1 MYWFTLFVSGLLA
14 SVVLGVEVPLQS
26 ISELRQLSSEAI
38 ISGRDVRFQG
48 AVVDTDREN
57 ASLFVS
63 DGVKGLF
70 VHYPV
75 TDAAPQP
82 QWGDRIEVRGRIDRG
97 QFANIVIIDPFQTD
111 HGVRVLEKNQ
121 PPVALSVTGSE
132 LMEPAR
138 DCDWVHLQAHVIE
151 VNRRDQQ
158 FHLSCEIDH
167 HAFEVIVRAPVP
179 PQWIP
184 WHLAECDIELSGVA
198 TTQFNTARQ
207 MTQRF
212 VRISRV
218 EDIKITRNATSP
230 DQSARAI
237 SVDALFREDGPRPQE
252 LIKIQGISTLVLP
265 GKGFYLR
272 SNGGGIWV
280 QTAQPIAAAPG
291 TFVECEGWARLG
303 EIKPFLRA
311 RQATILAY
319 GVPISPL
326 PLVAKAA
333 LNSRHDSELISVEAE
348 LLDVIPTPEGH
359 ILDLRDT
366 GLVFRATIDGNHDLE
381 SLDLRPESRLR
392 ITGIAQIMPSQA
404 TTPLLDD
411 AKLHIH
417 MRGLSDIAV
426 LKLPAFWTTQ
436 RIVTGAVL
444 IIAAMLSALW
454 LSYAKRRREQEL
466 QHREFNAI
474 LAERGRFAREI
485 HDSLAQGLTSISLQL
500 ECVRD
505 ELHSAPHSA
514 AQHVE
519 TARTLVR
526 DSLHEARRTV
536 WNLRPL
542 ALGRADLIHAL
553 QHYADQLNSGG
564 RIQMRQLIEGTPR
577 PLAPMI
583 EDTLL
588 RIGQEAL
595 TNAVKHA
602 KASEITVRL
611 SFSADWLSIS
621 VGDNG
626 CGFDV
631 ASNAR
636 RGFGLTS
643 MNERIAALGGS
654 LSIDSH
660 PGEGTEVSATLPT

>member
-1 MYWFTLFVSGLLA
+1 MRWLCLCYVGLLVQLA
-14 SVVLGVEVPLQS
+14 PAEDHPLQS
-26 ISELRQLSSEAI
+26 IAELRNAAASTIGE
-38 ISGRDVRFQG
+38 GPEVRLIG
-48 AVVDTDREN
+48 SVVDTDRAN

-63 DGVKGLF
+63 DGIKGILI
-70 VHYPV
+70 HHTA
-75 TDAAPQP
+75 TDINVNP
-82 QWGDRIEVRGRIDRG
+82 QWGDRVEVRGRLDRG
-97 QFANIVIIDPFQTD
+97 QFANIVIVDPFRAE
-111 HGVRVLEKNQ
+111 HGVRVLETNA
-121 PPVALSVTGSE
+121 PPPAQKLTGTE
-132 LMEPAR
+132 LMEPQR
-138 DCDWVHLQAHVIE
+138 NSDWVQIQAHVIE
-151 VNRRDQQ
+151 VIQRDQQ
-158 FHLSCEIDH
+158 YHLSCVADH
-167 HAFEVIVRAPVP
+167 QSFDVIVRAPVP

-198 TTQFNTARQ
+198 ATQFNTARQ

-212 VRISRV
+212 VFVNRV
-218 EDIKITRNATSP
+218 KDIKITRQAVSP
-230 DQSARAI
+230 EQSGRPTN
-237 SVDALFREDGPRPQE
+237 VDELFREDGPKPQN

-280 QTAQPIAAAPG
+280 QTSQPIAAAPG

-326 PLVAKAA
+326 PLVAKEA
-333 LNSRHDSELISVEAE
+333 LNARHDSELISVEAE
-348 LLDVIPTPEGH
+348 LLDVIATPEGQV
-359 ILDLRDT
+359 LDLRDT
-366 GLVFRATIDGNHDLE
+366 GLVFRASIDGVHDLE
-381 SLDLRPESRLR
+381 ALDLKPESRVR
-392 ITGIAQIMPSQA
+392 ITGIAQIVPSQSA
-404 TTPLLDD
+404 LPMLND

-417 MRGLSDIAV
+417 MRGISDLAV
-426 LKLPAFWTTQ
+426 LKQPAFWTIR
-436 RIVTGAVL
+436 RIITGAIL
-444 IIAAMLSALW
+444 IIGIMLSALW
-454 LSYAKRRREQEL
+454 RSYAKRRREQEL

-505 ELHSAPHSA
+505 ELHTAPQSA

-553 QHYADQLNSGG
+553 QHYANQLNSGG

-577 PLAPMI
+577 PLAPMV

-611 SFSADWLSIS
+611 NFAADWLSLS